1 MLEPDLHEQELVS
14 RGVMVVVSVDNAK
27 VKVPKL
33 VVLVTVDKVKVPKLM
48 VLVNRNLSQPS
59 HNLYKTHKKR

>member
-1 MLEPDLHEQELVS
+1 M
-14 RGVMVVVSVDNAK
+14 VVSVDNVK

-48 VLVNRNLSQPS
+48 VLVNRNLLQPS
-59 HNLYKTHKKR
+59 HNLYKTHKKRKNSQKRKRKSLRY